1 METTENL
8 KRTPLYDAHVALGAK
23 MVPFAGWEMPIEYT
37 GLVDEHTAVREQAG
51 LFDVS
56 HMGEVDVTGKEALKF
71 VDYLVSN
78 DVTALVDNQVLY
90 THMCYENGGTV
101 DDLLVYRFNAEHF
114 YLVINASN
122 IDKDFAWIQ
131 QVAAPFDVKVDNVSD
146 SVAEVAIQG
155 PNAERI
161 LQKLTETKLSDI
173 AFFFCQ
179 RDVIIDGVPCLVSR
193 TGYTGEDGFEVYAA
207 PDQITKV
214 WNRILEVG
222 KEDGI
227 KPAAL
232 GCRDTLRFEVALP
245 LYGNELSPEISPLEA
260 GLGMFVKLE
269 AGDFIGKAALVNQK
283 ENGLEKKIIGFEMT
297 ENGIPRHGYEVI
309 VNGEIVGE
317 VTTGYFS
324 PSTGKTV
331 GLALVK
337 NGVTEM
343 GSEIEIQI
351 RKKTKKAVVVA
362 KRFYKKSYKK

>member
-8 KRTPLYDAHVALGAK
+8 KRTPLYEAHVALGAK

-56 HMGEVDVTGKEALKF
+56 HMGEVEVKGPQALAF
-71 VDYLVSN
+71 VDYLVAN

-90 THMCYENGGTV
+90 THMCYEDGGTV
-101 DDLLVYRFNAEHF
+101 DDLLVYRFNQDHF

-122 IDKDFAWIQ
+122 IEKDYAWMLK
-131 QVAAPFDVKVDNVSD
+131 VAEPFEVSVTNLSD

-155 PNAERI
+155 PQAEAI
-161 LQKLTETKLSDI
+161 LQRLTETSLSEI
-173 AFFFCQ
+173 QFFYCK
-179 RDVIIDGVPCLVSR
+179 RDVVIAGFPCLVSR

-207 PDQITKV
+207 PEHITTI

-222 KEDGI
+222 KDLGI

-269 AGDFIGKAALVNQK
+269 AGDFVGKAALVDQK
-283 ENGLEKKIIGFEMT
+283 QNGLSKKIIGFEMT
-297 ENGIPRHGYEVI
+297 ENGIPRHGYEVL
-309 VNGEIVGE
+309 VGGEVVGH

-343 GSEIEIQI
+343 GSELEIQI
-351 RKKTKKAVVVA
+351 RKKTKKAIVVA

>member
-1 METTENL
+1 METTEIL
-8 KRTPLYDAHVALGAK
+8 KRTPLFDAHVAAGAK

-56 HMGEVDVTGKEALKF
+56 HMGEVEVKGPQALAF

-78 DVTALVDNQVLY
+78 DVTTLVDNQVLY
-90 THMCYENGGTV
+90 SHMLYENGGTV
-101 DDLLVYRFNAEHF
+101 DDLLVYRFEQDFF

-131 QVAAPFDVKVDNVSD
+131 QVATAFDVSVTNVSD

-155 PNAERI
+155 PVAEKV
-161 LQKLTETKLSDI
+161 LQKLTDTNLADI
-173 AFFFCQ
+173 AFFHCN
-179 RDVIIDGVPCLVSR
+179 REVVIAGHPCLVSR

-207 PDQITKV
+207 PEHITDL
-214 WNRILEVG
+214 WNQILEVG
-222 KEDGI
+222 KEDGL

-245 LYGNELSPEISPLEA
+245 LYGNELGPDISPLEA

-269 AGDFIGKAALVNQK
+269 AGDFMGKAALVKQK
-283 ENGLEKKIIGFEMT
+283 EEGLVKKIIGFEMT
-297 ENGIPRHGYEVI
+297 ENGIPRHGYEVL
-309 VNGEIVGE
+309 VNGEIVGH
-317 VTTGYFS
+317 VTTGYYS
-324 PSTGKTV
+324 PSTGKNV
-331 GLALVK
+331 GLALIK

>member
-1 METTENL
+1 MENTEVL

-37 GLVDEHTAVREQAG
+37 GLVDEHTAVREKAG
-51 LFDVS
+51 IFDVS
-56 HMGEVDVTGKEALKF
+56 HMGEVEVKGPEALKF
-71 VDYLVSN
+71 VNYLVSN
-78 DVTALVDNQVLY
+78 DVTTLEDHQVLY
-90 THMCYENGGTV
+90 THMCYDNGGTV
-101 DDLLVYRFNAEHF
+101 DDLLVYRLAEDFF

-122 IDKDFAWIQ
+122 IDKDVAWIKQ
-131 QVAAPFDVKVDNVSD
+131 HAAAFAVDVDNVSD

-155 PNAERI
+155 PNAQLI
-161 LQKLTETKLSDI
+161 LQKVTDVDLAEI
-173 AFFFCQ
+173 AFFHCK
-179 RDVIIDGVPCLVSR
+179 RAVMVAGYPCLVSR
-193 TGYTGEDGFEVYAA
+193 TGYTGEDGFEVYAS
-207 PDQITKV
+207 PDHIV
-214 WNRILEVG
+214 AIWNALLEVG
-222 KEDGI
+222 QADGL

-245 LYGNELSPEISPLEA
+245 LYGNELGPEISPLEA

-269 AGDFIGKAALVNQK
+269 GDNFIGKEALVKQK
-283 ENGLEKKIIGFEMT
+283 VEGLSKKVIGFEMT

-309 VNGEIVGE
+309 VGGEVVGH

-324 PSTGKTV
+324 PSTEKTV

-362 KRFYKKSYKK
+362 KRFYKKNYKK